1 MSSQQQEESQK
12 GKKIKSEPFGELMK
26 TMNDFF
32 QEKPVKG
39 FLQTID
45 DFFRNPFPV
54 APFHVETRE
63 TDKEM
68 IITAEL
74 PGVKK
79 EQIHIDLKGN
89 YLNIAVQQNDLLT
102 EEDEPKQVYRK
113 RQFLQHTSRTIA
125 LPRPVNEK
133 FVKAAYSDGLL
144 EIRIPHEKGKIIEV
158 E

>member
-1 MSSQQQEESQK
+1 MSSQQQGDSQK
-12 GKKIKSEPFGELMK
+12 GKKNKSEPFGELMK
-26 TMNDFF
+26 TMNDFL

-45 DFFRNPFPV
+45 DFFKNPFPV

-74 PGVKK
+74 PGIKK
-79 EQIHIDLKGN
+79 DQIHIDLKGN
-89 YLNIAVQQNDLLT
+89 YLNISVQQNELLK
-102 EEDEPKQVYRK
+102 EEDDHNQIYRK
-113 RQFLQHTSRTIA
+113 RQFLQHASRTIA

-133 FVKAAYSDGLL
+133 FVKAAYRDGLL
-144 EIRIPHEKGKIIEV
+144 EIKIPHEKGKIIEI